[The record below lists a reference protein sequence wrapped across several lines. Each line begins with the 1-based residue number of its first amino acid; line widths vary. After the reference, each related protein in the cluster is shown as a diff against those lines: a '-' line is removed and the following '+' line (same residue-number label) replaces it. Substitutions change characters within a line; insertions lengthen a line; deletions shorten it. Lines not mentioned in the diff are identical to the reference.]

1 MKKKENKIEISRTTD
16 KEIETAQKM
25 MKEKYD
31 IDLPRKDAIKICRL
45 SKELYWWQ
53 ERTPDNGD
61 CRVSEKDTD
70 EFKELYK
77 KKNDKEISTSEAA
90 NSIRALAVFVPFKEK
105 QRLADD
111 MRMILI
117 KNRKIKCDKVLRDKT
132 NDLVLQHY
140 GEKLHKEET
149 EWLLKVIAR
158 MLWLHESL
166 DSSVEKCLDDL
177 LKYVDKRKR
186 GKRTLSLDLHD
197 DVRRYIDLAIKELKI
212 KYDINDSLYRNEYE
226 FENISK
232 QSNS

>member
-1 MKKKENKIEISRTTD
+1 MKKSIFKIEIPRT
-16 KEIETAQKM
+16 KNSEIETAQKM
-25 MKEKYD
+25 IKDKYD

-45 SKELYWWQ
+45 SKELYWWE
-53 ERTPDNGD
+53 ERTPDGD

-77 KKNDKEISTSEAA
+77 KKNNKEISTSEAA
-90 NSIRALAVFVPFKEK
+90 NSIRALAIFVPFKEK

-117 KNRKIKCDKVLRDKT
+117 KNRKIKCDKVLREKT

-166 DSSVEKCLDDL
+166 DSSVEKCLNDL
-177 LKYVDKRKR
+177 LKYIDKRKR
-186 GKRTLSLDLHD
+186 GKRTTSLELHD
-197 DVRRYIDLAIKELKI
+197 EVRQYIDLAIKELKI
-212 KYDINDSLYRNEYE
+212 KHDKSQSLYRNEYE
-226 FENISK
+226 HSK
-232 QSNS
+232 